1 MRSLLLLMT
10 LLTLGQAAQAETLRV
25 GIESHDY
32 LPYFRAQPGQPVE
45 GYAVDLLQRFAA
57 DQGMTLELLPRPL
70 NRLHHDLLNT
80 ENLDLIFPDNPQW
93 SRELK
98 GDRRL
103 HYSHAA
109 INVVDATLVLRERVG
124 LGKATVKR
132 LGTVRGFTPEA
143 WLAEV
148 ESGQVQLLEANDIA
162 GLIRMALR
170 GRIDAVYANAEVLR
184 LQLQKMDEAED
195 RLLADPQLPLARTS
209 YHVSTV
215 NHPELLQRFNRFLEQ
230 HAGELAARR
239 EQYGLACSA
248 SDLIEEQ
255 PACRA
260 RSMASSR

>member
-1 MRSLLLLMT
+1 MRYVLLLIA
-10 LLTLGQAAQAETLRV
+10 LLSVGQARAETLRV

-57 DQGMTLELLPRPL
+57 EQNLTLELLPRPL
-70 NRLHHDLLNT
+70 NRLHHDLLNS

-109 INVVDATLVLRERVG
+109 INVVDATLVLHERLG
-124 LGKATVKR
+124 LGAKAVKR
-132 LGTVRGFTPEA
+132 LGTVRGFTPQAWAAALEA
-143 WLAEV
+143 NN
-148 ESGQVQLLEANDIA
+148 VQLLEANDIT

-170 GRIDAVYANAEVLR
+170 GRIDAIYANPEVVR
-184 LQLQKMDEAED
+184 LQLQKLGQSHE
-195 RLLADPQLPLARTS
+195 RLLADPGLPLERTS
-209 YHVSTV
+209 YHLSTV
-215 NHPELLQRFNRFLEQ
+215 NKPQLLQQFNRFLEQ
-230 HAGELAARR
+230 HAGELAALRQ
-239 EQYGLACSA
+239 QYGLACSA
-248 SDLIEEQ
+248 SDLSEEQ

-260 RSMASSR
+260 RSMAGTR

>member
-1 MRSLLLLMT
+1 MRSFLLLMT
-10 LLTLGQAAQAETLRV
+10 LLTLGQAQAETLRV

-45 GYAVDLLQRFAA
+45 GYAVDLLQRFA
-57 DQGMTLELLPRPL
+57 DEQGMTLELLPRPL

-109 INVVDATLVLRERVG
+109 INVVDATLVLRERAG
-124 LGKATVKR
+124 LGKAAVKR

-143 WLAEV
+143 WLDEV
-148 ESGQVQLLEANDIA
+148 QSGQVQLLEANDIA

-184 LQLQKMDEAED
+184 LQLHKLGEAED
-195 RLLADPQLPLARTS
+195 RLLPDPQLPLARTS

-215 NHPELLQRFNRFLEQ
+215 DRPDLLQHFNRFLEQ

-248 SDLIEEQ
+248 SDLLEEQ